1 MNLEVLNDHSSNVV
15 SDGNSNL
22 SYETQTSDYGLDLAE
37 NTFSPWLQS
46 DTLSI
51 GNFELEPTQ
60 INNSDSHELVFIDST
75 VRDAQTLI
83 DNISGASEI
92 IVLND
97 EQDELVQISEHLKDY
112 QQLDA
117 VHIVSHGESGELSFG
132 NATLNSDTLPEY
144 KKTIEEW
151 SLALDE
157 DADLLLYGCEVTLD
171 GKGSSFVQELSLL
184 TQADISASVDDTGI
198 SGDWELETSTGE
210 IEATSVFTQKIESA
224 YQHDLADGDFG
235 LVDFPDFNNTDFS
248 NTNFDF
254 NNISPDNLTLF
265 AEAGLDFSTVDPS
278 TLNNID
284 FNEVPVEDLSIL
296 ADAGLGLEPLNSE
309 ELSEINLDVLK
320 GLDYVEGVEFSAVES
335 VSGETTFAQLSD
347 SVTTNAN
354 LFNYKDPTLSFDSG
368 LTLDQL
374 SRFNQSDFEALDYAF
389 TGDEA
394 FDADYYLAQNI
405 DVRED
410 GVNPFTHYVNN
421 GVSEGR
427 DPNATFDTSFYIE
440 QNPDVK
446 DAGVNPFEQYL
457 GYAATDEIV
466 RYPNSTAKS
475 FGTSS
480 GVLVASADLS
490 DSQFINFQDSASL
503 LTDGNDDVAFALP
516 VVIIVGV
523 KVIAFTAASLGIIKA
538 ASNIQELVEANEPE
552 IFVPEGD
559 IDPSIPPF
567 DLSEV
572 PRYDPER
579 FPNNNDFLDDI
590 LDGRFEFPDAEEGG
604 VGSYF
609 LPIDQ
614 QQGTPGGV
622 DLEQASTITSERTT
636 HILDGDPDGTGGH
649 RSGTGRPGKTEFPEG
664 WNDEVVLDNITK
676 VVKDPNSQWT
686 QQTGA
691 AGRQFTR
698 AGDPVIW
705 KVEGTVDNID
715 IRVIVEPAGQG
726 VVTGFP
732 TNTPPNPLP

>member
-1 MNLEVLNDHSSNVV
+1 MANQV
-15 SDGNSNL
+15 S
-22 SYETQTSDYGLDLAE
+22 YRYC
-37 NTFSPWLQS
+37 
-46 DTLSI
+46 
-51 GNFELEPTQ
+51 
-60 INNSDSHELVFIDST
+60 
-75 VRDAQTLI
+75 
-83 DNISGASEI
+83 
-92 IVLND
+92 
-97 EQDELVQISEHLKDY
+97 
-112 QQLDA
+112 
-117 VHIVSHGESGELSFG
+117 

-171 GKGSSFVQELSLL
+171 GKGSSFVQELSQV

-198 SGDWELETSTGE
+198 SGDWELETAIGE
-210 IEATSVFTQKIESA
+210 IEATSVFTQEIEVA

-235 LVDFPDFNNTDFS
+235 LIDFPDFNNTDFN
-248 NTNFDF
+248 NTSFDF
-254 NNISPDNLTLF
+254 NNVSSDNLTFF

-457 GYAATDEIV
+457 GFAATDEIV
-466 RYPNSTAKS
+466 RYPNQTAKS

-503 LTDGNDDVAFALP
+503 LADGNDDVAFALP
-516 VVIIVGV
+516 IVIVVGV

-604 VGSYF
+604 SYF
-609 LPIDQ
+609 LSAERATLIEELAEEGIKHNPEDIVEIDK
-614 QQGTPGGV
+614 TPGGKIIF
-622 DLEQASTITSERTT
+622 LETGNSKAGLEHIKIEHGDQFTDRGIAESEIPGVVMDAVTKGK
-636 HILDGDPDGTGGH
+636 IVGYQG
-649 RSGTGRPGKTEFPEG
+649 SGEGRPIYETTINGKTERLAVTVGSNGFI
-664 WNDEVVLDNITK
+664 V
-676 VVKDPNSQWT
+676 
-686 QQTGA
+686 GA
-691 AGRQFTR
+691 NFQSM
-698 AGDPVIW
+698 
-705 KVEGTVDNID
+705 K
-715 IRVIVEPAGQG
+715 
-726 VVTGFP
+726 
-732 TNTPPNPLP
+732 